1 MFRIWKGLS
10 FTPIRQMLC
19 KHWHGDG
26 NWFKK
31 AKESAV
37 QRVCKIHLVDSLG
50 IISVEFAVGDI
61 RDQTSDI
68 RSNPFFQICY
78 HLLAMLQTC
87 HNSTSRVVAK
97 AQAAALRNFTQA
109 KIKLRI
115 SLSGF
120 PSSPLRFFGDC
131 LIKGSSLCFPSNIY
145 SEISERENSGGH
157 TSHTTQTSKSDIPKY
172 TILSKQSIF
181 TKSHESHVD
190 IPFIGKKLS
199 PHPIHQLRLGHP
211 YGPMAKSMSPWNGHH
226 GMHVMKSTSNEP
238 MAGGGRWLV

>member
-120 PSSPLRFFGDC
+120 PSSPLRFFGEWSVSSRGQVYAFQV
-131 LIKGSSLCFPSNIY
+131 IYIQKSQKGKIPEVIQVIQPKHPNQTSQNIRFYQNNQFSQSHMSHMWTFPS
-145 SEISERENSGGH
+145 
-157 TSHTTQTSKSDIPKY
+157 
-172 TILSKQSIF
+172 
-181 TKSHESHVD
+181 
-190 IPFIGKKLS
+190 
-199 PHPIHQLRLGHP
+199 
-211 YGPMAKSMSPWNGHH
+211 
-226 GMHVMKSTSNEP
+226 
-238 MAGGGRWLV
+238 